1 MPVSGYRIIG
11 DMSQEDVPS
20 SVVIAQ
26 QPTIPTV
33 PPTQTT
39 GTRKAPPAAL
49 ILPTIVNCPVI
60 LEQGPS
66 KPSSPTIFTGSS
78 QITADLMQQIQM
90 FTSHFDAA
98 RLSPN
103 YATSDL
109 GSSARSSFST
119 SSWMNYR
126 DRFDDESG
134 KEMGSPFDCES
145 THSVSPAFSLSP
157 NSFNHFSFDARSV
170 SSLGHSTTNLN
181 HLLSVGA
188 AFELSRERSRSESD
202 MQPMQT
208 DADEARLLANSTVSV
223 PCYTK
228 KSKFG
233 GEIKRS
239 SSTPPPT
246 TNEREEMERMTTRP
260 TSVMENKETNLLV
273 NNWARDQFLAIQN
286 AMPIYNLLTK
296 SSEDC
301 SSLSTPGP
309 LKVVPKSKDDMTFLM
324 RDENNRAKQMQ
335 YPCTMCGQA
344 FAVHDRL
351 AKHIASRHRQRSCTL
366 DDASKVHKCNMC
378 TKSFARSDMLTRHM
392 RLHTGAKPYSCPTCN
407 QVFSRSDHLSTHLRT
422 HTGEKPYA
430 CPICNYSASRRDM
443 ISRHMRTHSMSDDVS
458 TPLTQLSIRS
468 ASTSP
473 LPPKIA
479 TAVVE
484 IGSGERSA
492 FKPILS
498 TSLSSHHL
506 SVSSPFQSL
515 SLSTPSSP
523 SFSPQNNSLFLNRQS
538 SFDNSIISE
547 TLNLNLNSDPGPKND

>member
-1 MPVSGYRIIG
+1 
-11 DMSQEDVPS
+11 
-20 SVVIAQ
+20 
-26 QPTIPTV
+26 
-33 PPTQTT
+33 
-39 GTRKAPPAAL
+39 
-49 ILPTIVNCPVI
+49 
-60 LEQGPS
+60 
-66 KPSSPTIFTGSS
+66 
-78 QITADLMQQIQM
+78 M
-90 FTSHFDAA
+90 FSNQVDTA

-119 SSWMNYR
+119 SSSWMAYR
-126 DRFDDESG
+126 DRSVDFDETG
-134 KEMGSPFDCES
+134 KELISPFDCD
-145 THSVSPAFSLSP
+145 TACSVSPSFSLSP
-157 NSFNHFSFDARSV
+157 NSFNHFSFDVRSV
-170 SSLGHSTTNLN
+170 SSLGHSTGNLS

-202 MQPMQT
+202 MQPT
-208 DADEARLLANSTVSV
+208 ASDAEESRLLANSTISV
-223 PCYTK
+223 PCYSK
-228 KSKFG
+228 KLKYG

-246 TNEREEMERMTTRP
+246 TNEREEMEQQRLLRP
-260 TSVMENKETNLLV
+260 TSGMENKEDLERTNLLV
-273 NNWARDQFLAIQN
+273 SNWARDQFLALQN
-286 AMPIYNLLTK
+286 ASSMYNLLSK
-296 SSEDC
+296 SSENC
-301 SSLSTPGP
+301 STLSTPGP
-309 LKVVPKSKDDMTFLM
+309 LKVTPKSKDDMSFLL
-324 RDENNRAKQMQ
+324 RDENNRAKQMP

-366 DDASKVHKCNMC
+366 DDASRVHKCNMC
-378 TKSFARSDMLTRHM
+378 PKSFARSDMLTRHM

-443 ISRHMRTHSMSDDVS
+443 ISRHMRTHSLSDDVS

-484 IGSGERSA
+484 IGSGELSA

-498 TSLSSHHL
+498 TSLSTHHL

-523 SFSPQNNSLFLNRQS
+523 SFAPPTILLNRQT
-538 SFDNSIISE
+538 SFDNSIVS
-547 TLNLNLNSDPGPKND
+547 TPNTS

>member
-1 MPVSGYRIIG
+1 MNQEGTPAPVA
-11 DMSQEDVPS
+11 V
-20 SVVIAQ
+20 A
-26 QPTIPTV
+26 
-33 PPTQTT
+33 
-39 GTRKAPPAAL
+39 APPAPPSTGPRKPPAL
-49 ILPTIVNCPVI
+49 VLPTIACPLI
-60 LEQGPS
+60 CEQGPS
-66 KPSSPTIFTGSS
+66 IPSSPTILQGP
-78 QITADLMQQIQM
+78 QDALAADLMQRIQM
-90 FTSHFDAA
+90 FSSQFDTA

-119 SSWMNYR
+119 ASSWMAYR
-126 DRFDDESG
+126 DRSVDFDETG
-134 KEMGSPFDCES
+134 KELISPFDCD
-145 THSVSPAFSLSP
+145 TACSVSPSFSLSP
-157 NSFNHFSFDARSV
+157 SSFHHFSFDVRSV

-188 AFELSRERSRSESD
+188 AYELSRERSRSESD
-202 MQPMQT
+202 MQPTQT
-208 DADEARLLANSTVSV
+208 DADEARLLANSTISV
-223 PCYTK
+223 PCYSK
-228 KSKFG
+228 KIKYG

-246 TNEREEMERMTTRP
+246 TNEREEMEQQRMLRP
-260 TSVMENKETNLLV
+260 TSGLENKDDLEAANAIV
-273 NNWARDQFLAIQN
+273 SSWARDQIFAIQN
-286 AMPIYNLLTK
+286 ASTMYNLLTVAG

-301 SSLSTPGP
+301 SSLSAPGP
-309 LKVVPKSKDDMTFLM
+309 LKVIPKSKDDMAFLI
-324 RDENNRAKQMQ
+324 RDETNRAKQMQ

-378 TKSFARSDMLTRHM
+378 SKSFSRSDMLTRHM

-430 CPICNYSASRRDM
+430 CPLCNYSASRRDM

-458 TPLTQLSIRS
+458 TPISQLSIRS

-473 LPPKIA
+473 LPPKIVGS

-484 IGSGERSA
+484 IGSGELSA

-498 TSLSSHHL
+498 SSLSTHHL

-523 SFSPQNNSLFLNRQS
+523 SFAPPTILLNRQS
-538 SFDNSIISE
+538 SFDNSLSSN
-547 TLNLNLNSDPGPKND
+547 TNTS

>member
-1 MPVSGYRIIG
+1 MEGEA
-11 DMSQEDVPS
+11 DNDKK
-20 SVVIAQ
+20 VV
-26 QPTIPTV
+26 V
-33 PPTQTT
+33 KRPPLVQFQC
-39 GTRKAPPAAL
+39 PL
-49 ILPTIVNCPVI
+49 IC
-60 LEQGPS
+60 EQGPS
-66 KPSSPTIFTGSS
+66 IPSSPTLLQGP
-78 QITADLMQQIQM
+78 QDAITADLMQRIQM
-90 FTSHFDAA
+90 FSSQFDSA

-119 SSWMNYR
+119 SSSWMAYR
-126 DRFDDESG
+126 DRSVDFDETG
-134 KEMGSPFDCES
+134 KELISPFDCD
-145 THSVSPAFSLSP
+145 TACSVSPSFSLSP
-157 NSFNHFSFDARSV
+157 NSFHHFSFDARSV

-188 AFELSRERSRSESD
+188 AYELSRERSRSESD
-202 MQPMQT
+202 MQPTQI
-208 DADEARLLANSTVSV
+208 DDARLLANSTISV
-223 PCYTK
+223 PCYSK
-228 KSKFG
+228 KPIKFG

-246 TNEREEMERMTTRP
+246 TTEREEVEQQRLLRP
-260 TSVMENKETNLLV
+260 TSGLGNKEDIEAANSIV
-273 NNWARDQFLAIQN
+273 SNWARDQIFAIQN
-286 AMPIYNLLTK
+286 ASNMYNLLTAR
-296 SSEDC
+296 SAEDC
-301 SSLSTPGP
+301 STLSAPGP
-309 LKVVPKSKDDMTFLM
+309 VKVVPKSKDDSAFIM
-324 RDENNRAKQMQ
+324 RDEASRAKQMQ
-335 YPCTMCGQA
+335 YPCTLCGQA

-378 TKSFARSDMLTRHM
+378 PKSFARSDMLTRHM
-392 RLHTGAKPYSCPTCN
+392 RLHTGAKPYSCPTCS

-430 CPICNYSASRRDM
+430 CPLCNYSASRRDM

-473 LPPKIA
+473 LPPKIVDP
-479 TAVVE
+479 TALVE
-484 IGSGERSA
+484 IGSGELSA

-498 TSLSSHHL
+498 TSLSTHHL

-523 SFSPQNNSLFLNRQS
+523 SFPPPTILLNRQS
-538 SFDNSIISE
+538 SFDTSMSS
-547 TLNLNLNSDPGPKND
+547 T